1 MSTSTLIETP
11 AAQDERATLLV
22 GFELGKSSWLIGLYA
37 PELGKTVSRHRIDG
51 GDLGKVV
58 ELIAAMRR
66 RLEKLGKPVRVVSI
80 YEAGYDGLWLH
91 RALRAA
97 GVDNRVIDAASVP
110 VDRRARRETDRLD
123 LEQLLRM
130 LLALERGETRACRVV
145 RVPSPAEED
154 AKRQHRERQV
164 LVAERTGHGNR
175 ITGLLMAPGIR
186 DVSPRRRDFVAHPQT
201 LRTGDGEPL
210 PPHTEQALRR
220 EHERLC
226 LIERQIREIEA
237 AQAAAIKAAAATP
250 ARQPE
255 AGGAESGVGRAALL
269 MRLKGLGQIGAVV
282 LSREVFYR
290 HFGNRREVAS
300 YFGLTPS
307 PYDSGGRRSHQGIG
321 KAGNPRAR
329 TLAIELAWL
338 WIRHQPE
345 SASTKWFVERAGTAS
360 GRIRRIAIVALARK
374 LMIAPWRY
382 LTTGMIP
389 EGAIMKPGGGGT
401 AGGDVRGACRPAK

>member
-22 GFELGKSSWLIGLYA
+22 GFELGKSSWLIDLYA
-37 PELGKTVSRHRIDG
+37 PERGKTVSRHKIDG

-58 ELIAAMRR
+58 ELIAAMRG

-110 VDRRARRETDRLD
+110 VDRRARRVKTERLD

-175 ITGLLMAPGIR
+175 ITVLLMTLGIS
-186 DVSPRRRDFVAHPQT
+186 DVSPRRRDFVAHLQT

-210 PPHTEQALRR
+210 PPHGGGDQSRR
-220 EHERLC
+220 
-226 LIERQIREIEA
+226 
-237 AQAAAIKAAAATP
+237 
-250 ARQPE
+250 
-255 AGGAESGVGRAALL
+255 GAPSCPSLPPSL
-269 MRLKGLGQIGAVV
+269 MRPRPTSSPGV
-282 LSREVFYR
+282 L
-290 HFGNRREVAS
+290 
-300 YFGLTPS
+300 
-307 PYDSGGRRSHQGIG
+307 
-321 KAGNPRAR
+321 
-329 TLAIELAWL
+329 EL
-338 WIRHQPE
+338 
-345 SASTKWFVERAGTAS
+345 ERALTGDAPPLLDLDAADH
-360 GRIRRIAIVALARK
+360 RR
-374 LMIAPWRY
+374 
-382 LTTGMIP
+382 
-389 EGAIMKPGGGGT
+389 
-401 AGGDVRGACRPAK
+401 

>member
-1 MSTSTLIETP
+1 MSTSTLIATS
-11 AAQDERATLLV
+11 AARDEHATLLV

-37 PELGKTVSRHRIDG
+37 PELGKTVSRHRVDG
-51 GDLGKVV
+51 GDLGTAL
-58 ELIAAMRR
+58 ELIGAMRR

-80 YEAGYDGLWLH
+80 YEAGYDGFWLH
-91 RALRAA
+91 RALQTA

-110 VDRRARRETDRLD
+110 VDRRARRAKTDRLD
-123 LEQLLRM
+123 LEQLIRM

-175 ITGLLMAPGIR
+175 ITGLLMALGIR
-186 DVSPRRRDFVAHPQT
+186 GVNPRRRDFVAHLQT
-201 LRTGDGEPL
+201 LRTGDGAPL
-210 PPHTEQALRR
+210 PTHTKQALIR

-226 LIERQIREIEA
+226 LIERQIKEIEA
-237 AQAAAIKAAAATP
+237 AQAAAIQSEERAV
-250 ARQPE
+250 
-255 AGGAESGVGRAALL
+255 ESGIGRAALL
-269 MRLKGLGQIGAVV
+269 MRLKGLGPIGAIV

-290 HFGNRREVAS
+290 HFDNRREVAS

-307 PYDSGGRRSHQGIG
+307 PYNSGGMRSDQGIG
-321 KAGNPRAR
+321 KAGNSRAR

-338 WIRHQPE
+338 WIRHQPG
-345 SASTKWFVERAGTAS
+345 STLTHWFLERVATAT

-374 LMIAPWRY
+374 LMIAIWRY
-382 LTTGMIP
+382 LTSGMIP
-389 EGAIMKPGGGGT
+389 QGAVMKPI
-401 AGGDVRGACRPAK
+401 

>member
-1 MSTSTLIETP
+1 MSTSTLIATS
-11 AAQDERATLLV
+11 AARDEHATLLV

-37 PELGKTVSRHRIDG
+37 PELGKTVSRHRVDG
-51 GDLGKVV
+51 GDLGTAL
-58 ELIAAMRR
+58 ELIGAMRR

-80 YEAGYDGLWLH
+80 YEAGYDGFWLH
-91 RALRAA
+91 RALQTA

-110 VDRRARRETDRLD
+110 VDRRARRAKTDRLD
-123 LEQLLRM
+123 LEQLIRM

-175 ITGLLMAPGIR
+175 ITGLLMALGIR
-186 DVSPRRRDFVAHPQT
+186 DVNPRRRDFVAHLQT
-201 LRTGDGEPL
+201 LRTGDGAPL
-210 PPHTEQALRR
+210 PTHTKQALIR

-226 LIERQIREIEA
+226 LIERQIKEIEA
-237 AQAAAIKAAAATP
+237 AQAAAIQSEERAV
-250 ARQPE
+250 
-255 AGGAESGVGRAALL
+255 ESGIGRAALL
-269 MRLKGLGQIGAVV
+269 MRLKGLGPIGAIV

-290 HFGNRREVAS
+290 HFDNRREVAS

-307 PYDSGGRRSHQGIG
+307 PYNSGGMRSDQGIG
-321 KAGNPRAR
+321 KAGNSRAR

-338 WIRHQPE
+338 WIRHQPG
-345 SASTKWFVERAGTAS
+345 STLTHWFLERVATAT

-374 LMIAPWRY
+374 LMIAIWRY
-382 LTTGMIP
+382 LTSGMIP
-389 EGAIMKPGGGGT
+389 QGAVMKPI
-401 AGGDVRGACRPAK
+401 

>member
-37 PELGKTVSRHRIDG
+37 PERGKTVSRHKIDG
-51 GDLGKVV
+51 DDLGKVV

-80 YEAGYDGLWLH
+80 YEAGYDELWLH

-110 VDRRARRETDRLD
+110 VDRRETDRLD

-130 LLALERGETRACRVV
+130 LLALERGETRACRV
-145 RVPSPAEED
+145 PSPAEED

-164 LVAERTGHGNR
+164 LVAERTGHG
-175 ITGLLMAPGIR
+175 ITGLSMAPGIR
-186 DVSPRRRDFVAHPQT
+186 DVSSRRRDFVAHLQT

-307 PYDSGGRRSHQGIG
+307 PYDSGGRRSDQGIG

-345 SASTKWFVERAGTAS
+345 SASTKWFVERAGTAT

-374 LMIAPWRY
+374 LMIALWRY

-389 EGAIMKPGGGGT
+389 EGAIMKP
-401 AGGDVRGACRPAK
+401 A

>member
-37 PELGKTVSRHRIDG
+37 PERGKTMSRHRIDG

-110 VDRRARRETDRLD
+110 VDRRARRVETDRLD

-186 DVSPRRRDFVAHPQT
+186 DVSPRRRDFVAHLQT

-307 PYDSGGRRSHQGIG
+307 PTTAAACAAIRGSAKPAIPVPGRWPSNSPGCGSDTNRKAPRPSGSWNGPARP
-321 KAGNPRAR
+321 AG
-329 TLAIELAWL
+329 
-338 WIRHQPE
+338 
-345 SASTKWFVERAGTAS
+345 AS
-360 GRIRRIAIVALARK
+360 GASPSS
-374 LMIAPWRY
+374 PWH
-382 LTTGMIP
+382 
-389 EGAIMKPGGGGT
+389 AS
-401 AGGDVRGACRPAK
+401 